1 MYAATDPQGG
11 WRRFVP
17 ATTTPARRRSWNPL
31 AWLDNERIEAP
42 AAPEDRSREP
52 VGPDPESDPAGAH
65 RIAWVRC
72 IPFILL
78 HVACLAVFLVGW
90 SWVAVG
96 VAVGL
101 YVIRMFAITGFYHRY
116 FSHRTFRTSR
126 PMQLVM
132 AVLGASAAQRGP
144 MWWAAHHRHHHK
156 HSDDPDDI
164 HSPEQHGF
172 WMAHMGWFMT
182 EAGFETNERLVRD
195 WARYPELRFL
205 DRFDWLVPALLGL
218 ACFGL
223 GALLERLAPGLGTD
237 GWQMFVWGFL
247 ISTVACYHGTYTINS
262 LAHTWGRRRYATED
276 DSRNNFIL
284 AIITLGEGWHNNHHH
299 YPAAARQ
306 GFFWWEVDPTY
317 YGLKLM
323 QWLGLI
329 WDLNGV
335 PQRALERNRIDA

>member
-1 MYAATDPQGG
+1 
-11 WRRFVP
+11 VP
-17 ATTTPARRRSWNPL
+17 ATPTPTTPPDRRRSRSPL
-31 AWLDNERIEAP
+31 AWLDNQRIVDVASPGATEGP
-42 AAPEDRSREP
+42 GSEPDR
-52 VGPDPESDPAGAH
+52 GESDPGSPGDGH
-65 RIAWVRC
+65 RIDWVRC
-72 IPFILL
+72 LPFIGL
-78 HVACLAVFLVGW
+78 HVACLTVFLVGW

-96 VAVGL
+96 VALGL
-101 YVIRMFAITGFYHRY
+101 YIIRMFAITGFYHRY

-126 PMQLVM
+126 PTQLLM
-132 AVLGASAAQRGP
+132 AILGASAVQRGP

-182 EAGFETNERLVRD
+182 DAGFGTNERLVRD
-195 WARYPELRFL
+195 WAKFPELKFL
-205 DRFDWLVPALLGL
+205 DRFDMLVPAVLAV

-223 GALLERLAPGLGTD
+223 GVLLETVAPGLGTS

-262 LAHTWGRRRYATED
+262 LAHTWGRRRYATDD

-306 GFFWWEVDPTY
+306 GFFWWEIDPTY
-317 YGLKLM
+317 YGLKVM

-329 WDLNGV
+329 WDLNAV
-335 PQRALERNRIDA
+335 PQRALERNRIDR